1 MQLSKEHSFCAGV
14 CTNNAIPEIMT
25 TSRDQINTVKIHKG
39 NALELHFSLKKGRAM
54 DTDTL
59 HIKNKQSGFTLIELF
74 IAIMILAIGLSAAAT
89 MQAVALD
96 SNSIANR
103 ISVSSSLAQQVA
115 EEISSRSIADP
126 LLNTNSAGTYQFD
139 DWSTGAQQLVNSL
152 SIAGAGTFTASY
164 TIRANTFTGAS
175 FPGMTESQVTVNIVT
190 YTTHKMVL

>member
-1 MQLSKEHSFCAGV
+1 MVA
-14 CTNNAIPEIMT
+14 
-25 TSRDQINTVKIHKG
+25 
-39 NALELHFSLKKGRAM
+39 
-54 DTDTL
+54 DTL
-59 HIKNKQSGFTLIELF
+59 HINNKQSGFTLIELLV
-74 IAIMILAIGLSAAAT
+74 AIMILAIGLSAAAT

-115 EEISSRSIADP
+115 EEISSRNIADP
-126 LLNTNSAGTYQFD
+126 LLNTNSAGTYQFV

-164 TIRANTFTGAS
+164 TIRANTFNGAS
-175 FPGMTESQVTVNIVT
+175 FPGMTEIQVTVNNVT

>member
-1 MQLSKEHSFCAGV
+1 MQQSEEHLVRARGCIN
-14 CTNNAIPEIMT
+14 NNAISEIMT
-25 TSRDQINTVKIHKG
+25 TNRDRINTVKIREK
-39 NALELHFSLKKGRAM
+39 NALELHFSKKGRAM
-54 DTDTL
+54 VADAL
-59 HIKNKQSGFTLIELF
+59 HINNKQSGFTLIELLV
-74 IAIMILAIGLSAAAT
+74 AIMILAIGLSAVAT

-126 LLNTNSAGTYQFD
+126 LLNANSAGTYQFV

-164 TIRANTFTGAS
+164 TIRANTFNGAS
-175 FPGMTESQVTVNIVT
+175 FPGMTEIQVTVNNVT